1 MRGQPLWLSVAL
13 VWGWVA
19 VGRTVAWGQDL
30 PENVPVEQPSEP
42 ADPRTTSEPSATSG
56 TSEGPSESASPSDG
70 VSPSESE
77 TPAASTAQ
85 VEDIVVT
92 AERRKENL
100 QDTPISITALNQR
113 ALRERSMTDLG
124 NLAYAVPNLQ
134 LTTAGQGSGGGNFAQ
149 IFIRGVGQGD
159 FNLTKDPAVGVYVD
173 GVYLARAPGAL
184 LELLDI
190 ERIEVLRGPQGTLFG
205 KNTAGGA
212 ISVITKQPEG
222 NFTGVA
228 ELRAGTYGRTE
239 ISGSFETPVIPD
251 QLALR
256 VSGISRR
263 QDGYYERLLAAPNDH
278 RTVDGNGVG
287 THSGRLTLS
296 FTPSDELTI
305 TVAGDGTLER
315 HTGTDYQ
322 AVNIFADAPNIE
334 LYNRVVLAPMGQRYD
349 SAYVA
354 PRPWT
359 TYSTTPSFNN
369 ADIWGV
375 SGTLNWEL
383 GPLTL
388 KSITAFRDLNVA
400 TRTDGDG
407 TPFDVVASDGIVVD
421 QSQFSQ
427 ELQATGTLFEDRLDW
442 VVGLWYFTEHA
453 EEEQV
458 AKQLVG
464 LFEALEAA
472 PPGSIA
478 PPPMAPGMPPP
489 TCPAPPG
496 TMPDPCLGGPGN
508 MNNLRYEQTR
518 HRYRTLDGRSYAAF
532 AHLSFRLIDQLSF
545 TAGGRYSREEKDFT
559 YTEVRPLQNNRRTI
573 DNAQATPAW
582 NVFSP
587 KLGVEFRATDDLMAY
602 GSWAR
607 GFKAGGVNGRA
618 TRTDLFTSFDPEEL
632 TTYEVG
638 VKSDWFERKLRFNLA
653 GFFSR
658 YADIQILRNTVDAQG
673 AFIAIE
679 ENAGDANI
687 IGFEAEVSAAPVKGL
702 TLSAGAGYT
711 HFEFT
716 SLLPQMAPPGTP
728 SITLDN
734 QLPYTPEFVANVST
748 AYTLSLGA
756 AGQISVRADFGY
768 STSYFTDIDNVL
780 EVQQPSYFWLNARAG
795 YGPSDGSWEVFAAG
809 TNLTDQAVIATS
821 VAARATGSQVVS
833 YKPPRLLYAGIRFA
847 FD

>member
-1 MRGQPLWLSVAL
+1 V
-13 VWGWVA
+13 
-19 VGRTVAWGQDL
+19 GQDL
-30 PENVPVEQPSEP
+30 PQEPEAPPQSETSPEAVEPGGASAEAAPGENVEAGGAEAPVE
-42 ADPRTTSEPSATSG
+42 
-56 TSEGPSESASPSDG
+56 SDD
-70 VSPSESE
+70 
-77 TPAASTAQ
+77 Q
-85 VEDIVVT
+85 VEDIIVT

-100 QDTPISITALNQR
+100 QDTPISITALSEET
-113 ALRERSMTDLG
+113 LRERGMADLG
-124 NLAYAVPNLQ
+124 NVADAVPNMQ
-134 LTTAGQGSGGGNFAQ
+134 VTTAGQGSGGGNFAQ

-173 GVYLARAPGAL
+173 GVYLARAPGTL

-212 ISVITKQPEG
+212 ISIITRQPEG
-222 NFTGVA
+222 NLSGIA
-228 ELRAGTYGRTE
+228 ELRGGTYGRAE

-251 QLALR
+251 LLALR

-263 QDGYYERLLAAPNDH
+263 QDGYYERLMAEPNDS

-287 THSGRLTLS
+287 VSSGRLSLR
-296 FTPSDELTI
+296 FTPSDALSI
-305 TVAGDGTLER
+305 TVAADGTLER

-322 AVNIFADAPNIE
+322 AINIFADAPNVE
-334 LYNRVVLAPMGQRYD
+334 LYNRVILAPLGLRYD

-383 GPLTL
+383 GPVAL

-407 TPFDVVASDGIVVD
+407 TPFFIVASDGIVVD
-421 QSQFSQ
+421 QHQFSQ
-427 ELQATGTLFEDRLDW
+427 ELQATGTLLDDRLDW
-442 VVGLWYFTEHA
+442 VLGLWYFSEHA
-453 EEEQV
+453 EEQQV
-458 AKQLVG
+458 AKQFVG

-489 TCPAPPG
+489 ACPMPPG

-508 MNNLRYEQTR
+508 MNNLRFEQVR
-518 HRYRTLDGRSYAAF
+518 QRYRTLDGRSYAAF
-532 AHLSFRLIDQLSF
+532 AHVSFKIIEQLSL
-545 TAGGRYSREEKDFT
+545 TAGGRISREEKDFT
-559 YTEVRPLQNNRRTI
+559 YTEVRPLQNGRRTI
-573 DNAQATPAW
+573 DDAHASPGWT
-582 NVFSP
+582 VFTP
-587 KLGVEFRATDDLMAY
+587 KLGLEFRVSDGLMTYA
-602 GSWAR
+602 SWTR

-618 TRTDLFTSFDPEEL
+618 TRTDLFTAFDPEEL

-638 VKSDWFERKLRFNLA
+638 VKSDWLQRKLRVNLA
-653 GFFSR
+653 GFFSQ

-679 ENAGDANI
+679 ENAGDADI
-687 IGFEAEVSAAPVKGL
+687 FGFEAEVTAAPVRGL

-711 HFEFT
+711 NFEFT
-716 SLLPQMAPPGTP
+716 SLLPQMAPPGTAL
-728 SITLDN
+728 ITLDN
-734 QLPYTPEFVANVST
+734 ELPYTPEFVTNAS
-748 AYTLSLGA
+748 ASYAIPLGA
-756 AGQISVRADFGY
+756 AGQIGLRADFGY
-768 STSYFTDIDNVL
+768 STGYFTDIDNVV
-780 EVQQPSYFWLNARAG
+780 EVKQPGYIWLNARIG
-795 YGPSDGSWEVFAAG
+795 YAPVDQSWEAFVAG
-809 TNLTDQAVIATS
+809 TNLTDEAVIATS

-833 YKPPRLLYAGIRFA
+833 YKPPRMFYGGLRFV